1 MDKTLKI
8 ANTAL
13 AKDVLQGLSANPKFL
28 SSKYFYDE
36 RGDKIFQQIMQMPE
50 YYLTDCEFEI
60 LNHYKSD
67 LLQLFGP
74 GHFELI
80 ELGAGDGMKTK
91 LLLEHF
97 VAERADFSY
106 CPIDISGHILSK
118 LEADVHRRWPEL
130 DLRTLKGDYF
140 EMLDVMRR
148 KSAHRK
154 VLLFMGANIGNL
166 EVAAAKSFLKELHQH
181 MDAGDLLVIGF
192 DLKKDP
198 QVILDAY
205 NDAAGITASFNLNL
219 LYRINRELGANFQLH
234 QFKHWQT
241 YNPHTGACRS
251 FLVSLQEQEVYF
263 AGLDRYFS
271 FAAWE
276 PISVELSQKFSL
288 PEVEAL
294 AAQTGFELV
303 RHFQDSRT
311 YFLDS
316 VWRA

>member
-1 MDKTLKI
+1 MNNTLKVG
-8 ANTAL
+8 NTGL
-13 AKDVLQGLSANPKFL
+13 AKDVLQGLSTNPKTL
-28 SSKYFYDE
+28 PSKYFYDE

-50 YYLTDCEFEI
+50 YYLTNCEFEI
-60 LNHYKSD
+60 LDQYKAD
-67 LLQLFGP
+67 FLRIFGNE
-74 GHFELI
+74 HFELI

-91 LLLEHF
+91 LLLVHF
-97 VAERADFSY
+97 VGQRTDFSY
-106 CPIDISGHILSK
+106 CPIDISGHILSA
-118 LEADVHRRWPEL
+118 LEADVHLRWPGL
-130 DLRTLKGDYF
+130 DIRPLKGDYF

-148 KSAHRK
+148 KSKHRK

-166 EVAAAKSFLKELHQH
+166 EVVATKSFLRELHQH

-205 NDAAGITASFNLNL
+205 NDAAGITANFNLNL

-241 YNPHTGACRS
+241 YNPHTGAARS

-288 PEVEAL
+288 LEIEAL
-294 AAQTGFELV
+294 ATETGFELV
-303 RHFQDSRT
+303 RHFQDSRS
-311 YFLDS
+311 YFVDT